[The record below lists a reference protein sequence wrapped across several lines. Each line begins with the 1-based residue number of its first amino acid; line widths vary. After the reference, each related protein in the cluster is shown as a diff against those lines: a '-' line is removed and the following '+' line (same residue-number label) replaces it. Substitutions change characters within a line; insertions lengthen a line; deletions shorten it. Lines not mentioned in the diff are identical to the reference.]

1 MTYELILAKRL
12 DYIEE
17 HLTRIAAAV
26 GYPYVPMKD
35 AVGAGIPPAVVE
47 LVDAGKK
54 IQAIQ
59 LYRELTGAGL
69 KEAKDVIDN
78 LRVT

>member
-1 MTYELILAKRL
+1 MTYELILIKRL

-17 HLTRIAAAV
+17 HLTKIAAAI
-26 GYPYVPMKD
+26 GYAYVPMKD
-35 AVGAGIPPAVVE
+35 AVAAGIPPAVVE

-78 LRVT
+78 LG